1 MKQRDLYW
9 VKQIIVFLITTV
21 FFGLISI
28 LNILQ
33 FNASYIQ
40 EEREELQ
47 IFRRQIE
54 WAINPI
60 LQQKN
65 YDLLKKYCSDFQ
77 NEDVEFRIF
86 DENKNLL
93 ATSNPAN
100 KSELIDKNSKI
111 LNKNYS
117 KFKLYKYSTR
127 DQKIGIREKI
137 FVNNHKYY
145 LELTVS
151 QADVMK
157 SIIGAQKSA
166 ITFFIICIFLF
177 ILGLIQVF
185 STLRNAFNKLEDG
198 VIAVANGD
206 LDSEIAIPKI
216 DLLKELTLSIRKMVK
231 RLKIQIA
238 RLKQLE
244 QYKSEFLQNITHEI
258 KTPITAINSAIEL
271 IDARNA
277 TDETDKE
284 CFEIIQFQIK
294 SIDKLVNDILC
305 LSETEVAKT
314 DEEKPFE
321 IFNLNSLIEKVI
333 DEFSFS
339 DIKINFIQNEEIM
352 FNGNK
357 DLFSIAV
364 SNLLSNAI
372 KYSETSKVDIILDRQ
387 NNEIELTVKDYGI
400 GIKQECLNHIF
411 ERFYRVDKTRSRK
424 LGGTGL
430 GLSIVKNIIELHKG
444 IIVVESEV
452 GKGTS
457 FVCKMPYLE

>member
-1 MKQRDLYW
+1 
-9 VKQIIVFLITTV
+9 
-21 FFGLISI
+21 
-28 LNILQ
+28 
-33 FNASYIQ
+33 
-40 EEREELQ
+40 
-47 IFRRQIE
+47 
-54 WAINPI
+54 
-60 LQQKN
+60 
-65 YDLLKKYCSDFQ
+65 
-77 NEDVEFRIF
+77 
-86 DENKNLL
+86 
-93 ATSNPAN
+93 
-100 KSELIDKNSKI
+100 
-111 LNKNYS
+111 
-117 KFKLYKYSTR
+117 
-127 DQKIGIREKI
+127 
-137 FVNNHKYY
+137 
-145 LELTVS
+145 
-151 QADVMK
+151 
-157 SIIGAQKSA
+157 
-166 ITFFIICIFLF
+166 
-177 ILGLIQVF
+177 
-185 STLRNAFNKLEDG
+185 
-198 VIAVANGD
+198 
-206 LDSEIAIPKI
+206 
-216 DLLKELTLSIRKMVK
+216 MVK

-271 IDARNA
+271 
-277 TDETDKE
+277 
-284 CFEIIQFQIK
+284 
-294 SIDKLVNDILC
+294 
-305 LSETEVAKT
+305 EVAKT